1 VLELPGPPGLDH
13 IGLLANRQL
22 GHLVYL
28 FARRG
33 RPDRP
38 NG

>member
-1 VLELPGPPGLDH
+1 VLELLRPPGLDH
-13 IGLLANRQL
+13 VGLLTNRQL

-38 NG
+38 KG